1 MKPERSLLLGNGLM
15 ILVTTIACSQA
26 SADRDETKSV
36 YDEKQL
42 DPQKRLHQHQSATQ
56 EILHNKD
63 EQLSRWVQ

>member
-42 DPQKRLHQHQSATQ
+42 DPQ
-56 EILHNKD
+56 
-63 EQLSRWVQ
+63 